1 MYYLY
6 VVSLGP
12 LQLSHILGVGLVEV
26 GVGACGGEDDGSPP
40 HHELCRKVSRRSG
53 YTVADADSTAVVGP
67 TMKFGCGCECGRG
80 RGCGWCAKGSAASSS
95 HTCTPHSCLNGG
107 RCYPT
112 SDGVRCACPQPTAG
126 LTCKVLTRHFQG
138 HTSTWAW
145 VAAVPPCPEVHI
157 SLEVLTASHNATLLY
172 SGPDHLGNTASKPS
186 GSSSREVLVL
196 ELRNGRPFLM
206 LDLGGGPVTLALTAS
221 YSLADSIWHRLD
233 VIWKDE
239 LVEMVVD
246 LCSGGTMDTFPSA
259 KVTEDPTS
267 RPPPPVPPDAHT
279 CRGAARLP
287 STARTLNHQRPLQV
301 GGMAHPAPSHT
312 THRWPQPVTSHP
324 LKGCVRNL
332 RVNGELRD
340 LGAGVLSSGSSP
352 GCPAAQCPAGS
363 LNCGLHGS
371 PCLNPPPQPLSITLC
386 LNPPFSPLLNTP
398 SSPPTGNPITQLLPS
413 RGASPGQAR
422 PGSLGPA
429 FPRSLSQARPAG
441 VCAQPSRG
449 PQPGQARPG
458 SLCPAFPRSLS
469 RSPGARPGP
478 APRHQA
484 GPSGPGLPPQPQ
496 ETPLSLPPRLQQ
508 SQGEETCPFNPATP
522 REGTPPPPRAHP
534 ATTHPAPQR
543 PPHRATPPPWLA
555 PSLFLNPASITNT
568 FRTRKT
574 DGDLVML
581 SSEGRG
587 DNFGVQLV
595 RGRACVLLQLHPDP
609 PRTLCL
615 ARVQLTDGRWH
626 SLHAARY
633 GSATFLTADEG
644 DGDLYNASVSL
655 EGRQLLEVDREAGV
669 VLGGAPHQGEDRGDR
684 RTSASQRDFHEG
696 CLEDVRICGRPVPL
710 PPAMNRT
717 AWGRVDKAR
726 GVGRGCDA
734 PPACGNVTC
743 RSPLTCVDTWRSY
756 HCGCFSGYGGVH
768 CQLQGPAAA
777 SLRLSLAGLLAVLV
791 WCTLLLLLVCAVLL
805 HQHHRRSALRRGTG
819 DGKECTTPAEPKD
832 QASPSHSD
840 GDPPYLVE
848 LRLLSPPRASRQS
861 SRSTNPNIADVDV
874 LQVDAASVT
883 SSVEERNQNHQQ
895 ETSAQDPPLPTPAAT
910 EEGPGAKTK
919 QGAERGG
926 CDDLRNYAYE
936 GGGSSSGS
944 LSSLAGKTAMSAP
957 DALQRSAGRVGD
969 EKVSGVT
976 RPPAAATLLPPHP
989 QRQVPS
995 SSYTK
1000 TNAD

>member
-1 MYYLY
+1 MCLY
-6 VVSLGP
+6 VRVLPLCSGAWP
-12 LQLSHILGVGLVEV
+12 LQLSHLLGVGLVEV
-26 GVGACGGEDDGSPP
+26 GVGACGGEGDGAPP
-40 HHELCRKVSRRSG
+40 HHESCSRVERRAG
-53 YTVADADSTAVVGP
+53 YTVVDAGSTAVVGP
-67 TMKFGCGCECGRG
+67 RMRFGCGCARSSKTTAGLTCKVLTRHFQATPSTWLGWPPSRPARG
-80 RGCGWCAKGSAASSS
+80 PVSLRCSLLPTTPPLLLLRDQTHLSPRCVPAFRELRSREVLVLELRSGPAVPHAGSGGGPC
-95 HTCTPHSCLNGG
+95 HPRPHCLPTPSPLLWLDW
-107 RCYPT
+107 T
-112 SDGVRCACPQPTAG
+112 CACPQPTAG

-138 HTSTWAW
+138 DTSTWAW
-145 VAAVPPCPEVHI
+145 VAAVPPCPEVHV

-172 SGPDHLGNTASKPS
+172 SGPDHLSHAASPPS
-186 GSSSREVLVL
+186 GSASREVLVL
-196 ELRNGRPFLM
+196 ELRSGRPFLM
-206 LDLGGGPVTLALTAS
+206 LDLGGGPVTLVLTAS

-287 STARTLNHQRPLQV
+287 SAARTLNHQRPLQV

-312 THRWPQPVTSHP
+312 THRWPQPVTPHP

-363 LNCGLHGS
+363 LNCGLHGRCPLERGRDEIAECESDGRARLFHAHPPS
-371 PCLNPPPQPLSITLC
+371 PSCASLVRLTLSL
-386 LNPPFSPLLNTP
+386 SPLGYTT
-398 SSPPTGNPITQLLPS
+398 SS
-413 RGASPGQAR
+413 ASCGGQA
-422 PGSLGPA
+422 SW
-429 FPRSLSQARPAG
+429 FK
-441 VCAQPSRG
+441 
-449 PQPGQARPG
+449 
-458 SLCPAFPRSLS
+458 
-469 RSPGARPGP
+469 
-478 APRHQA
+478 
-484 GPSGPGLPPQPQ
+484 
-496 ETPLSLPPRLQQ
+496 
-508 SQGEETCPFNPATP
+508 
-522 REGTPPPPRAHP
+522 
-534 ATTHPAPQR
+534 
-543 PPHRATPPPWLA
+543 
-555 PSLFLNPASITNT
+555 
-568 FRTRKT
+568 TRKT
-574 DGDLVML
+574 DGDLVKL

-587 DNFGVQLV
+587 DSFGLQLV
-595 RGRACVLLQLHPDP
+595 SGKACVLLQLHPDP

-633 GSATFLTADEG
+633 GSATFLTADEA

-669 VLGGAPHQGEDRGDR
+669 VLGGAPHQEGDSG
-684 RTSASQRDFHEG
+684 TSASQRDFHEG

-756 HCGCFSGYGGVH
+756 HCGCGEGRVMEDNDSKVCHPLDQCDWSPCLHGGTCLPSHPV
-768 CQLQGPAAA
+768 
-777 SLRLSLAGLLAVLV
+777 
-791 WCTLLLLLVCAVLL
+791 LVCAVLL

-819 DGKECTTPAEPKD
+819 DGKECTTPTEPKEHV
-832 QASPSHSD
+832 SPSHSD
-840 GDPPYLVE
+840 GHPPYLLE
-848 LRLLSPPRASRQS
+848 LRVLSPPRSTRQS
-861 SRSTNPNIADVDV
+861 SWSTNPSITDVDV

-883 SSVEERNQNHQQ
+883 SSVEERNHQQ
-895 ETSAQDPPLPTPAAT
+895 ENSAQDPALSTPAAA
-910 EEGPGAKTK
+910 EEGQGAKAK

-944 LSSLAGKTAMSAP
+944 LSSWKTQLSVP
-957 DALQRSAGRVGD
+957 DVLQRSAGRVGD
-969 EKVSGVT
+969 EKVSGAT
-976 RPPAAATLLPPHP
+976 RPPAAASQLLP
-989 QRQVPS
+989 QCQVPS
-995 SSYTK
+995 FNTK